1 MKILS
6 VRHAALPALLLPL
19 IAAAQAA
26 DEQTMV
32 VTAAPTTVSELD
44 TPAAVS
50 VVNGDEMRQAAP
62 RVNLSES
69 LGAVPGLQVQNR
81 QNYAQDLQLSI
92 RGFGSRSTYGV
103 RGLRIYVD
111 GIPAT
116 MPDGQGQTSN
126 IDIGSVDTIEVL
138 RGPFSAL
145 YGNSSGGVINVTSQT
160 GTQPPTVEASSYYGS
175 FGTWHYGMKATGA
188 VGDGSH
194 AGDVDYTVSTN
205 RFTTH
210 GYRDHSGARKN
221 LANARLGVRI
231 NDVSKLTL
239 LLNSVD
245 IKAND
250 AGGLTADEWRDNPRQ
265 SPRGDQYNTR
275 KNTRQTQ
282 AGLRYERQ
290 LSAQDDLS
298 VMMYAGE
305 RETTQF
311 QSIPRAPQLKPS
323 HAGGVIDLTRHYQGI
338 DTRLTHRGELLVPVT
353 LTAGLDYENMSER
366 RKGYENFVMV
376 NGAPQYGEQGAL
388 RRNER
393 NLMWNVDPYLQTQ
406 WQLTDKLS
414 LDAGVRY
421 SSVWFDSN
429 DYYITP
435 GNGDDSGDAS
445 YHKWLPAGSLKY
457 ALTDAW
463 NVYLSAGRGFE
474 TPTINELS
482 YRSDNQSG
490 LNFGL
495 KPSTNDTVE
504 IGSKTRIGNG
514 LFTAAL
520 FQTNTDNEIV
530 VDSSSGGRTSYK
542 NAGKT
547 RRQGVELGLDQQF
560 GESWRL
566 KAAWTW
572 LDATYRTNV
581 CDDASCNGNRI
592 PGIARNMGYAS
603 FGYQPEQGWYAGSDI
618 RYMSDIMANDENTAK
633 APSWTVVGLTT
644 GYKWSYGRMDMDLFG
659 RIDNL
664 FDREYVGS
672 VIVNESN
679 GRYYEPAPGRNYG
692 IGMTPAWRFKNRPP
706 PPPMPLAIGGRSAFP
721 GRLFHRQADTRQR
734 PALDTP
740 PPS

>member
-504 IGSKTRIGNG
+504 IGSKTRIGKG

-547 RRQGVELGLDQQF
+547 RRQGMELGLDQQF

-692 IGMTPAWRFKNRPP
+692 IGLNLAWRFE
-706 PPPMPLAIGGRSAFP
+706 
-721 GRLFHRQADTRQR
+721 
-734 PALDTP
+734 
-740 PPS
+740 

>member
-69 LGAVPGLQVQNR
+69 LSAVPGLQVQNR

-547 RRQGVELGLDQQF
+547 RRQGMELGLDQQF

-692 IGMTPAWRFKNRPP
+692 IGLNLAWRFE
-706 PPPMPLAIGGRSAFP
+706 
-721 GRLFHRQADTRQR
+721 
-734 PALDTP
+734 
-740 PPS
+740 

>member
-495 KPSTNDTVE
+495 KPSTSDTVE

-547 RRQGVELGLDQQF
+547 RRQGMELGLDQQF

-692 IGMTPAWRFKNRPP
+692 IGLNLAWRFE
-706 PPPMPLAIGGRSAFP
+706 
-721 GRLFHRQADTRQR
+721 
-734 PALDTP
+734 
-740 PPS
+740 

>member
-250 AGGLTADEWRDNPRQ
+250 AGGLTADEWRNNPRQ

-376 NGAPQYGEQGAL
+376 NGAPQYGEQSAL

-547 RRQGVELGLDQQF
+547 RRQGMELGLDQQF

-692 IGMTPAWRFKNRPP
+692 IGLNLAWRFE
-706 PPPMPLAIGGRSAFP
+706 
-721 GRLFHRQADTRQR
+721 
-734 PALDTP
+734 
-740 PPS
+740 

>member
-19 IAAAQAA
+19 IAAAQTA

-188 VGDGSH
+188 VVDGSH

-239 LLNSVD
+239 MLNSVD

-504 IGSKTRIGNG
+504 IGSKTRLGNG
-514 LFTAAL
+514 LLTAAL

-547 RRQGVELGLDQQF
+547 RRQGMELGLDQQF

-659 RIDNL
+659 RVDNL

-692 IGMTPAWRFKNRPP
+692 IGLNLAWRFE
-706 PPPMPLAIGGRSAFP
+706 
-721 GRLFHRQADTRQR
+721 
-734 PALDTP
+734 
-740 PPS
+740 

>member
-504 IGSKTRIGNG
+504 SGSKTRIGNG

-547 RRQGVELGLDQQF
+547 RRQGMELGLDQQF

-692 IGMTPAWRFKNRPP
+692 IGLNLAWRFE
-706 PPPMPLAIGGRSAFP
+706 
-721 GRLFHRQADTRQR
+721 
-734 PALDTP
+734 
-740 PPS
+740 

>member
-6 VRHAALPALLLPL
+6 VRLAALPALLLPL

-547 RRQGVELGLDQQF
+547 RRQGMELGLDQQF

-692 IGMTPAWRFKNRPP
+692 IGLNLAWRFE
-706 PPPMPLAIGGRSAFP
+706 
-721 GRLFHRQADTRQR
+721 
-734 PALDTP
+734 
-740 PPS
+740 

>member
-6 VRHAALPALLLPL
+6 VRHVALPALLLPL

-547 RRQGVELGLDQQF
+547 RRQGMELGLDQQF

-603 FGYQPEQGWYAGSDI
+603 FGYQPEQSWYAGSDI

-692 IGMTPAWRFKNRPP
+692 IGLNLAWRFE
-706 PPPMPLAIGGRSAFP
+706 
-721 GRLFHRQADTRQR
+721 
-734 PALDTP
+734 
-740 PPS
+740 

>member
-6 VRHAALPALLLPL
+6 VRHVALPALLLPL

-504 IGSKTRIGNG
+504 MGSKTRIGNG

-547 RRQGVELGLDQQF
+547 RRQGMELGLDQQF

-692 IGMTPAWRFKNRPP
+692 IGLNLAWRFE
-706 PPPMPLAIGGRSAFP
+706 
-721 GRLFHRQADTRQR
+721 
-734 PALDTP
+734 
-740 PPS
+740 

>member
-160 GTQPPTVEASSYYGS
+160 GTQPPTVEASSSYGS

-547 RRQGVELGLDQQF
+547 RRQGMELGLDQQF

-692 IGMTPAWRFKNRPP
+692 IGLNLAWRFE
-706 PPPMPLAIGGRSAFP
+706 
-721 GRLFHRQADTRQR
+721 
-734 PALDTP
+734 
-740 PPS
+740 

>member
-1 MKILS
+1 M
-6 VRHAALPALLLPL
+6 RHAALPALLLPI

-514 LFTAAL
+514 LLTAAL
-520 FQTNTDNEIV
+520 FQTDTDNEIV
-530 VDSSSGGRTSYK
+530 VDSSNGGRTSYK

-547 RRQGVELGLDQQF
+547 RRQGMELGLDQQF

-581 CDDASCNGNRI
+581 CGNASCNGNRI

-659 RIDNL
+659 RVDNL

-692 IGMTPAWRFKNRPP
+692 IGLNLAWRFE
-706 PPPMPLAIGGRSAFP
+706 
-721 GRLFHRQADTRQR
+721 
-734 PALDTP
+734 
-740 PPS
+740 

>member
-547 RRQGVELGLDQQF
+547 RRQGMELGLDQQF

-633 APSWTVVGLTT
+633 EPSWTVVGLTT

-692 IGMTPAWRFKNRPP
+692 IGLNLAWRFE
-706 PPPMPLAIGGRSAFP
+706 
-721 GRLFHRQADTRQR
+721 
-734 PALDTP
+734 
-740 PPS
+740 

>member
-1 MKILS
+1 M
-6 VRHAALPALLLPL
+6 RHAALPALLLPL

-126 IDIGSVDTIEVL
+126 IDIGSVDIIEVL

-547 RRQGVELGLDQQF
+547 RRQGMELGLDQQF

-692 IGMTPAWRFKNRPP
+692 IGLNLAWRFE
-706 PPPMPLAIGGRSAFP
+706 
-721 GRLFHRQADTRQR
+721 
-734 PALDTP
+734 
-740 PPS
+740 

>member
-6 VRHAALPALLLPL
+6 VRLAALPALLLPL

-116 MPDGQGQTSN
+116 MPDYQGQTSN

-547 RRQGVELGLDQQF
+547 RRQGMELGLDQQF

-692 IGMTPAWRFKNRPP
+692 IGLNLAWRFE
-706 PPPMPLAIGGRSAFP
+706 
-721 GRLFHRQADTRQR
+721 
-734 PALDTP
+734 
-740 PPS
+740 

>member
-19 IAAAQAA
+19 IAAAQTA

-44 TPAAVS
+44 TPPAVS

-504 IGSKTRIGNG
+504 IGSKTRLGNG
-514 LFTAAL
+514 LLTAAL

-547 RRQGVELGLDQQF
+547 RRQGMELGLDQQF

-659 RIDNL
+659 RVDNL

-692 IGMTPAWRFKNRPP
+692 IGLNLAWRFE
-706 PPPMPLAIGGRSAFP
+706 
-721 GRLFHRQADTRQR
+721 
-734 PALDTP
+734 
-740 PPS
+740 

>member
-1 MKILS
+1 M
-6 VRHAALPALLLPL
+6 RHAALPALLLPL

-32 VTAAPTTVSELD
+32 VTAAPTMVSELD

-547 RRQGVELGLDQQF
+547 RRQGMELG
-560 GESWRL
+560 
-566 KAAWTW
+566 
-572 LDATYRTNV
+572 
-581 CDDASCNGNRI
+581 
-592 PGIARNMGYAS
+592 
-603 FGYQPEQGWYAGSDI
+603 
-618 RYMSDIMANDENTAK
+618 
-633 APSWTVVGLTT
+633 
-644 GYKWSYGRMDMDLFG
+644 
-659 RIDNL
+659 
-664 FDREYVGS
+664 
-672 VIVNESN
+672 
-679 GRYYEPAPGRNYG
+679 
-692 IGMTPAWRFKNRPP
+692 
-706 PPPMPLAIGGRSAFP
+706 
-721 GRLFHRQADTRQR
+721 
-734 PALDTP
+734 
-740 PPS
+740 

>member
-6 VRHAALPALLLPL
+6 VRAAALPALLLPL
-19 IAAAQAA
+19 ISSAPTAHAA
-26 DEQTMV
+26 EQTMV
-32 VTAAPTTVSELD
+32 VTAAPSAVSELD

-126 IDIGSVDTIEVL
+126 IDIGSLDSLEVL

-145 YGNSSGGVINVTSQT
+145 YGNSSGGVINATTQT
-160 GTQPPTVEASSYYGS
+160 GSQPPTIEASSYYGS

-194 AGDVDYTVSTN
+194 AGDVDYVVSTN

-210 GYRDHSGARKN
+210 GSRDHSGARKN
-221 LANARLGVRI
+221 LANAKLGVRI
-231 NDVSKLTL
+231 NDDSKLTL
-239 LLNSVD
+239 LFNSVD

-250 AGGLTADEWRDNPRQ
+250 AGGLSYDEWQNNPRQ

-275 KNTRQTQ
+275 KTIKQTQ

-290 LSAQDDLS
+290 LSDQDDLS

-305 RETTQF
+305 RETTQY
-311 QSIPRAPQLKPS
+311 QSIPEKVQTKPS
-323 HAGGVIDLTRHYQGI
+323 NSGGVIELTRHYQGN
-338 DTRLTHRGELLVPVT
+338 DTRWTHRGELLVPVT
-353 LTAGLDYENMSER
+353 FTTGLDYETMSEQ
-366 RKGYENFVMV
+366 RKGYENFIVTDS
-376 NGAPQYGEQGAL
+376 GTQLGEKGNL

-393 NLMWNVDPYLQTQ
+393 NLMWNLDPYLQTQ
-406 WQLTDKLS
+406 WQLTEKLS

-429 DYYITP
+429 DHYVTK
-435 GNGDDSGDAS
+435 GNPDSSDNTS
-445 YHKWLPAGSLKY
+445 YHRWLPVGSLKY
-457 ALTDAW
+457 SFTDAW

-474 TPTINELS
+474 TPTITELS
-482 YRSDNQSG
+482 YRTNDIGG
-490 LNFGL
+490 LNLGL
-495 KPSTNDTVE
+495 KPATNDTVE
-504 IGSKTRIGNG
+504 IGSKLRIGNG
-514 LFTAAL
+514 LLTAAL
-520 FQTNTDNEIV
+520 FQTDTSDEIV
-530 VDSSSGGRTSYK
+530 SDASSGGRTSYK

-547 RRQGVELGLDQQF
+547 RRQGMELGLDQQF

-581 CDDASCNGNRI
+581 CDDASCKGNRI

-603 FGYQPEQGWYAGSDI
+603 FGYQPEKGWYAGSDI

-644 GYKWSYGRMDMDLFG
+644 GYKWSYGKMDMDLFG
-659 RIDNL
+659 RVDNL
-664 FDREYVGS
+664 FDRSYAGS

-692 IGMTPAWRFKNRPP
+692 IGLNLAWRFE
-706 PPPMPLAIGGRSAFP
+706 
-721 GRLFHRQADTRQR
+721 
-734 PALDTP
+734 
-740 PPS
+740 

>member
-19 IAAAQAA
+19 IAAAQTA

-250 AGGLTADEWRDNPRQ
+250 AGGLTADDWRDNPRQ

-504 IGSKTRIGNG
+504 IGSKTRLGNG
-514 LFTAAL
+514 LLTAAL

-547 RRQGVELGLDQQF
+547 RRQGMELGLDQQF

-659 RIDNL
+659 RVDNL

-692 IGMTPAWRFKNRPP
+692 IGLNLAWRFE
-706 PPPMPLAIGGRSAFP
+706 
-721 GRLFHRQADTRQR
+721 
-734 PALDTP
+734 
-740 PPS
+740 

>member
-126 IDIGSVDTIEVL
+126 IDIGSVDTLEVL

-275 KNTRQTQ
+275 KDTRQTQ

-298 VMMYAGE
+298 VMMYTGE
-305 RETTQF
+305 RETTQY

-376 NGAPQYGEQGAL
+376 NGAPQYG
-388 RRNER
+388 RNER

-482 YRSDNQSG
+482 YRADNQSG

-514 LFTAAL
+514 LLTAAL
-520 FQTNTDNEIV
+520 FQTDTDNEIV
-530 VDSSSGGRTSYK
+530 VDISSGGRTSYK

-547 RRQGVELGLDQQF
+547 RRQGMELGLDQQF

-581 CDDASCNGNRI
+581 CGDASCNGNRI

-659 RIDNL
+659 R

-679 GRYYEPAPGRNYG
+679 GRYSEPAPGRNYG
-692 IGMTPAWRFKNRPP
+692 IGLNLAWRFE
-706 PPPMPLAIGGRSAFP
+706 
-721 GRLFHRQADTRQR
+721 
-734 PALDTP
+734 
-740 PPS
+740 

>member
-19 IAAAQAA
+19 IAAAQTA

-290 LSAQDDLS
+290 MSAQDDLS

-311 QSIPRAPQLKPS
+311 QSIPRTPQLKPS

-504 IGSKTRIGNG
+504 IGSKTRLGNG
-514 LFTAAL
+514 LLTAAL

-547 RRQGVELGLDQQF
+547 RRQGMELGLDQQF

-603 FGYQPEQGWYAGSDI
+603 FGYQLEQGWYAGSDI

-659 RIDNL
+659 RVDNL

-692 IGMTPAWRFKNRPP
+692 IGLNLAWRFE
-706 PPPMPLAIGGRSAFP
+706 
-721 GRLFHRQADTRQR
+721 
-734 PALDTP
+734 
-740 PPS
+740 

>member
-126 IDIGSVDTIEVL
+126 IDIGSVDTLEVL

-275 KNTRQTQ
+275 KDTRQTQ

-290 LSAQDDLS
+290 LSDQDDLS

-305 RETTQF
+305 RETTQY

-482 YRSDNQSG
+482 YRADNQSG

-514 LFTAAL
+514 LLTAAL
-520 FQTNTDNEIV
+520 FQTDTDNEIV

-547 RRQGVELGLDQQF
+547 RRQGMELGLDQQF

-581 CDDASCNGNRI
+581 CGDASCNGNRI

-618 RYMSDIMANDENTAK
+618 RYISDIMANDENTAK

-659 RIDNL
+659 RVDNL

-692 IGMTPAWRFKNRPP
+692 IGLNLAWRFE
-706 PPPMPLAIGGRSAFP
+706 
-721 GRLFHRQADTRQR
+721 
-734 PALDTP
+734 
-740 PPS
+740 

>member
-205 RFTTH
+205 RFNTH

-547 RRQGVELGLDQQF
+547 RRQGMELGLDQQF

-572 LDATYRTNV
+572 LDTTYRTNV

-692 IGMTPAWRFKNRPP
+692 IGLNLAWRFE
-706 PPPMPLAIGGRSAFP
+706 
-721 GRLFHRQADTRQR
+721 
-734 PALDTP
+734 
-740 PPS
+740 

>member
-504 IGSKTRIGNG
+504 IGSKTWIGNG

-547 RRQGVELGLDQQF
+547 RRQGMELGLDQQF

-692 IGMTPAWRFKNRPP
+692 IGLNLAWRFE
-706 PPPMPLAIGGRSAFP
+706 
-721 GRLFHRQADTRQR
+721 
-734 PALDTP
+734 
-740 PPS
+740 

>member
-6 VRHAALPALLLPL
+6 VRLAALPALLLPL

-221 LANARLGVRI
+221 LANARLWVRI

-542 NAGKT
+542 NAGKS
-547 RRQGVELGLDQQF
+547 RRQGMELGLDQQF

-581 CDDASCNGNRI
+581 CDDASCIGNRI

-692 IGMTPAWRFKNRPP
+692 IGLNLAWRFE
-706 PPPMPLAIGGRSAFP
+706 
-721 GRLFHRQADTRQR
+721 
-734 PALDTP
+734 
-740 PPS
+740 

>member
-547 RRQGVELGLDQQF
+547 RRQGMELGLDQQF

-692 IGMTPAWRFKNRPP
+692 IGLNLTWRFE
-706 PPPMPLAIGGRSAFP
+706 
-721 GRLFHRQADTRQR
+721 
-734 PALDTP
+734 
-740 PPS
+740 

>member
-145 YGNSSGGVINVTSQT
+145 YGNSSGGVINVNSQT

-547 RRQGVELGLDQQF
+547 RRQGMELGLDQQF

-692 IGMTPAWRFKNRPP
+692 IGLNLAWRFE
-706 PPPMPLAIGGRSAFP
+706 
-721 GRLFHRQADTRQR
+721 
-734 PALDTP
+734 
-740 PPS
+740 

>member
-6 VRHAALPALLLPL
+6 VRHVALPALLLPL

-547 RRQGVELGLDQQF
+547 RRQGMELGLDQQF

-618 RYMSDIMANDENTAK
+618 RYMSEIMANDENTAK

-692 IGMTPAWRFKNRPP
+692 IGLNLAWRFE
-706 PPPMPLAIGGRSAFP
+706 
-721 GRLFHRQADTRQR
+721 
-734 PALDTP
+734 
-740 PPS
+740 

>member
-26 DEQTMV
+26 DQQTMV

-366 RKGYENFVMV
+366 RKGDENFVMV

-547 RRQGVELGLDQQF
+547 RRQGMELGLDQQF

-692 IGMTPAWRFKNRPP
+692 IGLNLAWRFE
-706 PPPMPLAIGGRSAFP
+706 
-721 GRLFHRQADTRQR
+721 
-734 PALDTP
+734 
-740 PPS
+740 

>member
-547 RRQGVELGLDQQF
+547 RRQGMELGLDQQF

-692 IGMTPAWRFKNRPP
+692 IGMNLAWRFE
-706 PPPMPLAIGGRSAFP
+706 
-721 GRLFHRQADTRQR
+721 
-734 PALDTP
+734 
-740 PPS
+740 

>member
-6 VRHAALPALLLPL
+6 VRAAALPALLLPL
-19 IAAAQAA
+19 VSAGPTALAA
-26 DEQTMV
+26 EQTMV
-32 VTAAPTTVSELD
+32 VTAAPSAVSELD

-126 IDIGSVDTIEVL
+126 IDIGSLDSLEVL

-145 YGNSSGGVINVTSQT
+145 YGNSSGGVINATSQT
-160 GTQPPTVEASSYYGS
+160 GSQPPTIEASSYYGS

-194 AGDVDYTVSTN
+194 AGDVDYVVSTN

-210 GYRDHSGARKN
+210 GFRDHSGARKN
-221 LANARLGVRI
+221 LANAKLGVRI

-239 LLNSVD
+239 LFNSVD

-250 AGGLTADEWRDNPRQ
+250 AGGLSYDEWQNNPRQ

-275 KNTRQTQ
+275 KTIKQTQ

-290 LSAQDDLS
+290 LSEQDDLS

-305 RETTQF
+305 RETTQY
-311 QSIPRAPQLKPS
+311 QSIPRAPQLKPT

-338 DTRLTHRGELLVPVT
+338 DTRWTHRGELLVPVT
-353 LTAGLDYENMSER
+353 FTTGLDYETMSER
-366 RKGYENFVMV
+366 RKGYENFVMS
-376 NGAPQYGEQGAL
+376 NGAPQYGEKGDL

-406 WQLTDKLS
+406 WQLTEKLS

-435 GNGDDSGDAS
+435 GNGDDSGEAS

-457 ALTDAW
+457 AVTDAW
-463 NVYLSAGRGFE
+463 NLYVSAGRGFE

-482 YRSDNQSG
+482 YRSGDQGG

-495 KPSTNDTVE
+495 QPSTNETVE
-504 IGSKTRIGNG
+504 IGSKARIGNG
-514 LFTAAL
+514 LLTAAL
-520 FQTNTDNEIV
+520 FQTDTDNEIV
-530 VDSSSGGRTSYK
+530 VDTSSGGRTSYK

-547 RRQGVELGLDQQF
+547 RRQGMELGLDQQF

-581 CDDASCNGNRI
+581 CDDTSCKGNRI

-603 FGYQPEQGWYAGSDI
+603 FGYQPEKGWYAGSDI

-659 RIDNL
+659 RVDNL
-664 FDREYVGS
+664 FDRSYAGS

-692 IGMTPAWRFKNRPP
+692 IGLNLAWRFE
-706 PPPMPLAIGGRSAFP
+706 
-721 GRLFHRQADTRQR
+721 
-734 PALDTP
+734 
-740 PPS
+740 

>member
-6 VRHAALPALLLPL
+6 VRHVALPALLLPL

-111 GIPAT
+111 SIPAT

-547 RRQGVELGLDQQF
+547 RRQGMELGLDQQF

-692 IGMTPAWRFKNRPP
+692 IGLNLAWRFE
-706 PPPMPLAIGGRSAFP
+706 
-721 GRLFHRQADTRQR
+721 
-734 PALDTP
+734 
-740 PPS
+740 

>member
-19 IAAAQAA
+19 IAAAQTA

-126 IDIGSVDTIEVL
+126 IDIGNVDTIEVL

-504 IGSKTRIGNG
+504 IGSKTRLGNG
-514 LFTAAL
+514 LLTAAL

-547 RRQGVELGLDQQF
+547 RRQGMELGLDQQF

-659 RIDNL
+659 RVDNL

-692 IGMTPAWRFKNRPP
+692 IGLNLAWRFE
-706 PPPMPLAIGGRSAFP
+706 
-721 GRLFHRQADTRQR
+721 
-734 PALDTP
+734 
-740 PPS
+740 

>member
-19 IAAAQAA
+19 IAAAQTA

-250 AGGLTADEWRDNPRQ
+250 AGGLTADEWRDNPRL

-305 RETTQF
+305 RETTQY
-311 QSIPRAPQLKPS
+311 QSIPRTPQLKPS

-376 NGAPQYGEQGAL
+376 NGALQYGEQGAL

-406 WQLTDKLS
+406 WQLTEKLS

-504 IGSKTRIGNG
+504 IGSKTRLGNG
-514 LFTAAL
+514 LLTAAL

-547 RRQGVELGLDQQF
+547 RRQGMELGLDQQF

-659 RIDNL
+659 RVDNL

-692 IGMTPAWRFKNRPP
+692 IGLNLAWRFE
-706 PPPMPLAIGGRSAFP
+706 
-721 GRLFHRQADTRQR
+721 
-734 PALDTP
+734 
-740 PPS
+740 

>member
-406 WQLTDKLS
+406 WQFTDKLS

-547 RRQGVELGLDQQF
+547 RRQGMELGLDQQF

-692 IGMTPAWRFKNRPP
+692 IGLNLAWRFE
-706 PPPMPLAIGGRSAFP
+706 
-721 GRLFHRQADTRQR
+721 
-734 PALDTP
+734 
-740 PPS
+740 

>member
-1 MKILS
+1 
-6 VRHAALPALLLPL
+6 
-19 IAAAQAA
+19 
-26 DEQTMV
+26 
-32 VTAAPTTVSELD
+32 D

-126 IDIGSVDTIEVL
+126 IDIGSVDTLEVL

-275 KNTRQTQ
+275 KDTRQTQ

-290 LSAQDDLS
+290 LSDQDDLS

-305 RETTQF
+305 RETTQY

-482 YRSDNQSG
+482 YRADNQSG

-514 LFTAAL
+514 LLTAAL
-520 FQTNTDNEIV
+520 FQTDTDNEIV

-547 RRQGVELGLDQQF
+547 RRQGIELGLDQQF

-581 CDDASCNGNRI
+581 CGDASCNGNRI

-659 RIDNL
+659 RVDNL

-692 IGMTPAWRFKNRPP
+692 IGLNLAWRFE
-706 PPPMPLAIGGRSAFP
+706 
-721 GRLFHRQADTRQR
+721 
-734 PALDTP
+734 
-740 PPS
+740 

>member
-221 LANARLGVRI
+221 LSNARLGVRI

-547 RRQGVELGLDQQF
+547 RRQGMELGLDQQF

-692 IGMTPAWRFKNRPP
+692 IGMNLAWRFE
-706 PPPMPLAIGGRSAFP
+706 
-721 GRLFHRQADTRQR
+721 
-734 PALDTP
+734 
-740 PPS
+740 

>member
-547 RRQGVELGLDQQF
+547 RRQGMELGLDQQF

-679 GRYYEPAPGRNYG
+679 GRYYEPAPRRNYG
-692 IGMTPAWRFKNRPP
+692 IGLNLAWRFE
-706 PPPMPLAIGGRSAFP
+706 
-721 GRLFHRQADTRQR
+721 
-734 PALDTP
+734 
-740 PPS
+740 